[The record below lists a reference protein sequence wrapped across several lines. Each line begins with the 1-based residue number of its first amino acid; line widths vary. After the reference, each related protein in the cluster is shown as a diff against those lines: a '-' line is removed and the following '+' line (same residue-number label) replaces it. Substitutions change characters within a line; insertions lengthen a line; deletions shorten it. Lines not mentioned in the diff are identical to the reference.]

1 MPNASASA
9 SLPPWFP
16 GVWTREWIDRRGTR
30 NDLFDVRFLQT
41 PTLFADMR
49 IPRDRPSFSHAKS
62 FADLSD
68 TDLLALAKQRGFT
81 GSTTVAGDLATWH
94 HEIDF
99 QPPEGTPDIG
109 RLERIDGARMYEH
122 ATDSSYTE
130 SWRSLSDGGRSF
142 LVIRVEHLSRLDR
155 TLLVAGD
162 HFLYVRNRRTDLPA
176 AESFDSLIA
185 SAHGERATIIEYLD
199 CEFSAG
205 RVRSGTVPWEIERST
220 LPWREGK
227 HLGFVDSVMIDDA
240 GSIVDRASSHDQWS
254 VPVNTLTLAARIALF
269 PPLR

>member
-1 MPNASASA
+1 MPNASAT
-9 SLPPWFP
+9 LPPWFP

-30 NDLFDVRFLQT
+30 SDLFDVSFLQT

-49 IPRDRPSFSHAKS
+49 IPRDRPSFSHATS

-81 GSTTVAGDLATWH
+81 GITTVAGDLATWH

-99 QPPEGTPDIG
+99 QPPDGTPDIG
-109 RLERIDGARMYEH
+109 RLERIGDVRMYEH
-122 ATDSSYTE
+122 ATDGSYTE
-130 SWRSLSDGGRSF
+130 SWRSLSDGSQSF
-142 LVIRVEHLSRLDR
+142 VVIRVEHLSRLAR

-162 HFLYVRNRRTDLPA
+162 HFLYVRNRPTDLPV
-176 AESFDSLIA
+176 AESLDSLIA
-185 SAHGERATIIEYLD
+185 SAHGKRATIIEYLD
-199 CEFSAG
+199 CELSSG
-205 RVRSGTVPWEIERST
+205 RVRSGAVPWEIERST

-227 HLGFVDSVMIDDA
+227 HLDFVDGVVVDDT
-240 GSIVDRASSHDQWS
+240 GSIVPRASGHDQWS

-269 PPLR
+269 APLR